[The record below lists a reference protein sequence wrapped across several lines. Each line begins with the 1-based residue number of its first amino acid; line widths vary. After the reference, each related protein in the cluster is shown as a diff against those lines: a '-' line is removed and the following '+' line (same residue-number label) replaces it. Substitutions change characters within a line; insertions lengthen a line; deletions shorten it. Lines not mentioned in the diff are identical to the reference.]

1 MYIQDL
7 IDRDTAKKPKEQEI
21 IYHGDQRRYKTIA
34 HLCPA
39 CGARVWE
46 ELHNFC
52 GNCGQRLD
60 WRDEE
65 QDERFDR

>member
-7 IDRDTAKKPKEQEI
+7 IDRDIAKKSKEMEI
-21 IYHGDQRRYKTIA
+21 IYETTQGQCTTIKYF
-34 HLCPA
+34 CPA

-60 WRDEE
+60 WEDDEL
-65 QDERFDR
+65 D